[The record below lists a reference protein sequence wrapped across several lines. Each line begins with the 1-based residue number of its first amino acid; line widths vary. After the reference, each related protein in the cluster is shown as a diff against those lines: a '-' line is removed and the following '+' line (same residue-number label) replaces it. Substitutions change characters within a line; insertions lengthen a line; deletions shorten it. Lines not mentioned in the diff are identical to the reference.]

1 MSTAVVPTRSGWCT
15 FTLGDALYGI
25 DLDRTH
31 EVLRPQALTPLP
43 LSPPAIA
50 GLLNLRG
57 QIVPVVDLHVLF
69 GRPGGTT
76 PGGLVVV
83 RGEDGLTALAVDA
96 IGDVQRH
103 GEPVPSPLDA
113 RSGDGAF
120 VASAVP
126 LPDRL
131 LVVLDLDRL
140 LDRAFERVEAGASAR
155 SRPAARHLHGEST

>member
-1 MSTAVVPTRSGWCT
+1 MSAAVVPSRTGWCT
-15 FTLGDALYGI
+15 FALGNALYGVE
-25 DLDRTH
+25 LDRTH
-31 EVLRPQALTPLP
+31 EVLRPQPLTPLP

-57 QIVPVVDLHVLF
+57 QIVPVVNLHALFDL
-69 GRPGGTT
+69 PGNPH

-83 RGEDGLTALAVDA
+83 RGPDGLTALAVDG

-103 GEPVPSPLDA
+103 GEPVRRSPDA
-113 RSGDGAF
+113 HSEDAAL
-120 VASAVP
+120 VAATVP

-140 LDRAFERVEAGASAR
+140 LDRAFARGEAGPSAR
-155 SRPAARHLHGEST
+155 SRPAARHLHGD